1 MRPTALPPGPSA
13 GPLAQT
19 VAFHRDPLGVLQ
31 RARSR
36 YGDVF
41 TMRLATARPVVVVAA
56 PEEAGPL
63 LHADPGVA
71 RAGSA
76 RRAILP
82 LASPR
87 SVFGGDGAA
96 RAAACAPIAGAFA
109 PAAVAR
115 HAAAMARIAERH
127 ALAWPRGRPFRLL
140 ERMRALVDE
149 VFVRLMLGVE
159 DEARLAALCAALRRM
174 LWTPGN
180 PPLSVP
186 GEGDGLMGA
195 IGRRVF
201 DRRHA
206 PLTRLLAAEVERRR
220 GDPPDDVVGRVL
232 RADPGKRGE
241 DVADELLVLLAA
253 AQEPPA
259 VGLTRVLDR
268 LARAPELV
276 ERYATERDAI
286 VAETLRLHPPAVAG
300 LRRLAEPRTLA
311 GHRLPAGVVTMVPIP
326 LLHRDPRAFPAP
338 DAFAPERWQCAPAAP
353 YLPFG
358 DGARRCLGEHLA
370 RTYFAAIVPAILG
383 RVRLRALWPRPERM
397 VLRGTILVPHR
408 SGLAVATLRE
418 RPIRSE
424 DASPCISSLAT
435 RRT

>member
-1 MRPTALPPGPSA
+1 MRGTSLPAGPTA

-19 VAFHRDPLGVLQ
+19 VAFHRDPLGVL
-31 RARSR
+31 RCARDR

-56 PEEAGPL
+56 PGDVGPL
-63 LHADPGVA
+63 LHADPGGA
-71 RAGSA
+71 RAGGA
-76 RRAILP
+76 RRTILP

-87 SVFGGDGAA
+87 SVFGGDDAAHPAA
-96 RAAACAPIAGAFA
+96 RGPIAGAFA

-115 HAAAMARIAERH
+115 HKDAMAAIAERH
-127 ALAWPRGRPFRLL
+127 TLAWRRGRPFRLL

-159 DEARLAALCAALRRM
+159 DDERVAALCAALRRM

-186 GEGDGLMGA
+186 GEGDGIMGA
-195 IGRRVF
+195 VGRRVF
-201 DRRHA
+201 DGRHA
-206 PLTRLLAAEVERRR
+206 PLTRLLAEEVERRR
-220 GDPPDDVVGRVL
+220 AQPPDDVLGRVL

-259 VGLTRVLDR
+259 VALTRVLDR
-268 LARAPELV
+268 LARAPELA
-276 ERYATERDAI
+276 ERYAVDGDAI
-286 VAETLRLHPPAVAG
+286 VAETLRLFPPAVAG
-300 LRRLAEPRTLA
+300 LRRLAEPRTVA

-326 LLHRDPRAFPAP
+326 LVHRDPRAFPEP
-338 DAFAPERWQCAPAAP
+338 DTFDLERWRAAPAAP

-358 DGARRCLGEHLA
+358 EGARRCLGEHLA
-370 RTYFAAIVPAILG
+370 RVYFESIVPAILG

-397 VLRGTILVPHR
+397 VVRGTILVPHR
-408 SGLAVATLRE
+408 SGPVAATLK
-418 RPIRSE
+418 
-424 DASPCISSLAT
+424 
-435 RRT
+435 